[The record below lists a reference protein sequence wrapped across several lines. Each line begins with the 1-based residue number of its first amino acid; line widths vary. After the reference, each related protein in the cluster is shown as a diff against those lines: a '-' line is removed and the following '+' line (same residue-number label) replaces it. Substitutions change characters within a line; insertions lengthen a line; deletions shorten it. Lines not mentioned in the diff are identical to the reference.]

1 MPKKNYL
8 KLNNIYKSK
17 LLFQNKVFF
26 CQIGKFGLTQFYSKK
41 EGDLKTPRGKWEI
54 GKFFYKKSS
63 INYFKIN
70 RSYKKKLINISYDH
84 IWCDD
89 IESYYYNKLLKKSK
103 LSKTNI
109 GSFESLFRNDGAY
122 DIIIEIKS
130 NNKPIIKN
138 KGSAI
143 FLHCSF
149 SDLRPTKGCVALKKN
164 DLKYIISHLQ
174 SEKYI
179 YIG

>member
-1 MPKKNYL
+1 MAEKKYF
-8 KLNNIYKSK
+8 KLNDIYKSK
-17 LLFQNKVFF
+17 ILFQNKVFF

-41 EGDLKTPRGKWEI
+41 EGDYKTPRGKWEL

-63 INYFKIN
+63 VNFFNINKK
-70 RSYKKKLINISYDH
+70 YKNKLINISCDY

-89 IESYYYNKLLKKSK
+89 INNNNYNKFLKKSK

-109 GSFESLFRNDGAY
+109 GSYENLYRNDGAY

>member
-1 MPKKNYL
+1 MVHMT
-8 KLNNIYKSK
+8 
-17 LLFQNKVFF
+17 F
-26 CQIGKFGLTQFYSKK
+26 
-41 EGDLKTPRGKWEI
+41 
-54 GKFFYKKSS
+54 
-63 INYFKIN
+63 
-70 RSYKKKLINISYDH
+70 
-84 IWCDD
+84 
-89 IESYYYNKLLKKSK
+89 
-103 LSKTNI
+103 
-109 GSFESLFRNDGAY
+109 
-122 DIIIEIKS
+122 IIEIKS

-149 SDLRPTKGCVALKKN
+149 SDLRSTKGCVAIKKN